1 MNKIDKDIA
10 KKLLLFCTE
19 IKILKI
25 LRYNKRIQKSV
36 DIDFNFYRNY
46 AKRYIIYKDKNK
58 NFGNE
63 YNKDNLEIYE
73 GEFVNEKRSGKGK
86 EFNSLHEIIFD
97 GDYLYGKRNG
107 RITEYNNRE
116 LIFLG
121 EHFNNKRQ
129 GRGIEYD
136 KGQMI
141 FEGEYFNGMRHGFGK
156 ELHFIKLFDY
166 LFNGE
171 YKNGI
176 RWEGKGEEYDQFSN
190 LTFEGEYK

>member
-1 MNKIDKDIA
+1 MKD
-10 KKLLLFCTE
+10 
-19 IKILKI
+19 
-25 LRYNKRIQKSV
+25 
-36 DIDFNFYRNY
+36 
-46 AKRYIIYKDKNK
+46 
-58 NFGNE
+58 
-63 YNKDNLEIYE
+63 
-73 GEFVNEKRSGKGK
+73 EFVNEKRSGKGK

-141 FEGEYFNGMRHGFGK
+141 FEGSILMG
-156 ELHFIKLFDY
+156 
-166 LFNGE
+166 
-171 YKNGI
+171 
-176 RWEGKGEEYDQFSN
+176 
-190 LTFEGEYK
+190 

>member
-1 MNKIDKDIA
+1 M
-10 KKLLLFCTE
+10 
-19 IKILKI
+19 
-25 LRYNKRIQKSV
+25 RYNKRIQKSV

-171 YKNGI
+171 YKNGKDG
-176 RWEGKGEEYDQFSN
+176 RGKGRNMINFQI
-190 LTFEGEYK
+190 